1 MANVK
6 GEYKFHP
13 GICPSEYQTR
23 YFSKIR
29 YDVKNVR
36 RTKYP
41 FEQIDSSD
49 CLMFHKLA
57 KNASI
62 IEKGLECVPCYA
74 CKRLVKDLSQ
84 GLAAAASWPD
94 KIKRQQPSSHSPLK
108 YMSPTSQ
115 KKRKDNTQ
123 RERAKNLNRLQKFPH
138 TELTLSSTM
147 SFPNWWRRLRKE
159 EKRKLKKSCRKLIA
173 MVQVQYEKSGKWTS
187 LEWRKNSIMTKMSS
201 SMHMQNACIF
211 VMCIKDHYVYAWL

>member
-1 MANVK
+1 MRSQQTGTIETVDQFLSLCEMANVK

-49 CLMFHKLA
+49 YLMFHKLA

-74 CKRLVKDLSQ
+74 CKRLVKDLNQ
-84 GLAAAASWPD
+84 GL
-94 KIKRQQPSSHSPLK
+94 QQLCLDLTRSNDNSPLK
-108 YMSPTSQ
+108 YMFPTSQ

-123 RERAKNLNRLQKFPH
+123 HERAKNLNRLQKFPH

-147 SFPNWWRRLRKE
+147 SFPN
-159 EKRKLKKSCRKLIA
+159 
-173 MVQVQYEKSGKWTS
+173 
-187 LEWRKNSIMTKMSS
+187 
-201 SMHMQNACIF
+201 
-211 VMCIKDHYVYAWL
+211 